1 MVDTTPTCP
10 AGWIVSTHLP
20 THLSLWYRNDGRS
33 LLLRPTEPATTPVD
47 PGAIDTWT
55 VKGLAGYGPAYP
67 IFAEEVTRAEAI
79 ATAETVMETITRG
92 DTPSPVR
99 HSNQPEPAEASTS
112 DSGSE
117 PTDNPDQASLSTF
130 GVDADADE

>member
-10 AGWIVSTHLP
+10 AGWSVSTALS
-20 THLSLWYRNDGRS
+20 THISLWYRDDGRS
-33 LLLRPTEPATTPVD
+33 LLVRSTEPATMSVD
-47 PGAIDTWT
+47 PGAVDTWT

-79 ATAETVMETITRG
+79 TTAEMVMETITRG

-112 DSGSE
+112 DPGAE

-130 GVDADADE
+130 GVDADDE